1 MTKPTMKKLLCFLAI
16 LSLLALSACSADPVQ
31 EDLMTYVNE
40 DLMSIFELEAEAV
53 DSYSSVSGNNYTDDW
68 TMYETMDAVTIPAYT
83 EFIEKLESIRPETKE
98 VRAVHEIYI
107 DASNTQFR
115 AMKMILIALELQSY
129 DKILEANEL
138 LDEGRTKLRQFQ
150 DELEELMEEHE
161 VEWEEEIL

>member
-40 DLMSIFELEAEAV
+40 DLMGIFELEAEAV

-115 AMKMILIALELQSY
+115 SMKMILIALELQSY

-161 VEWEEEIL
+161 V